1 MNYFYF
7 FLKMRQKIHIS
18 VRKYT
23 QIIKKTRTPLCI
35 SFFYTIFAPNM
46 KEKYNIREVFAP
58 KIVAT
63 MRAYTR
69 AQFGQ
74 DTLAGII
81 VGIVAIPLAIAF
93 GISSGVGPTEG
104 LVTAIIAG
112 LLISVFGGSKV
123 QIGGPTGAFI
133 VIIYGIIQQFG
144 LAGLMIATV
153 MAGILLIIMGL
164 ARLGSVIKFV
174 PYPVIVG
181 FTAGIALTIFSTQ
194 MNDFFGL
201 GLSNVPA
208 NFVDK
213 WIFYAQHFHVNG
225 WALGIGLFSLLIC
238 IFMPKITK
246 RVPGSLA
253 AIIFATLA
261 VWLLKRYAPESWGAA
276 GVQTIGDLYA
286 LPHGIPAPH
295 LPSLELAEGQ
305 SYFGM
310 IRELFPAAFT
320 IAMLGAIESLLS
332 AMVADGVIGDRHNSN
347 TELIAQ
353 GIANVVVPFFGG
365 IPATGAIARTMT
377 NINNGGRTPIAGVVH
392 AIVLLLVL
400 LFLGQLVGMIPMSCL
415 AAVLIMVAYSMSG
428 WKTIVGLIKHPNRDL
443 WVLLITFFLTVIF
456 DLTVAIEV
464 GLVLA
469 MVLFLMRTNEQTHI
483 RTLHDEID
491 PNEDTESNL
500 NLEHLTIPEGV
511 EVYEIDGPYFFG
523 IANRFDEVM
532 THVSGEKY
540 PVRIIRM
547 RKVPFVDSTAM
558 HNLSMLIQRSHN
570 EGITIILSGVN
581 DHVHKQL
588 LIGGIEQQMDP
599 HNICAN
605 IHFALRRAGDILE
618 KSERMKK

>member
-1 MNYFYF
+1 MQY
-7 FLKMRQKIHIS
+7 S
-18 VRKYT
+18 
-23 QIIKKTRTPLCI
+23 IK
-35 SFFYTIFAPNM
+35 
-46 KEKYNIREVFAP
+46 EVFSP
-58 KIVAT
+58 KLLST
-63 MRAYTR
+63 LRTYTR
-69 AQFGQ
+69 AQFAQ
-74 DTLAGII
+74 DALAGII

-133 VIIYGIIQQFG
+133 VIIYGIIQQYG
-144 LAGLMIATV
+144 LSGLMIATV
-153 MAGILLIIMGL
+153 MAGILLILMGFSH
-164 ARLGSVIKFV
+164 LGSVIKFV

-181 FTAGIALTIFSTQ
+181 FTAGIAVTIFSTQ

-201 GLSNVPA
+201 GLTDVPA
-208 NFVDK
+208 NFIDK
-213 WIFYAQHFHVNG
+213 WIYYAQHFQVNW
-225 WALGIGLFSLLIC
+225 WAVAIGFFSLMVC
-238 IFMPKITK
+238 IFMPKLTK
-246 RVPGSLA
+246 RIPGSLA
-253 AIIFATLA
+253 AIILATA
-261 VWLLKRYAPESWGAA
+261 GVWALKEFAPESWGIA
-276 GVQTIGDLYA
+276 GLQTISNLYE

-295 LPSLELAEGQ
+295 VPSLELAEGETFFTLIQ
-305 SYFGM
+305 K
-310 IRELFPAAFT
+310 LFPSAFT

-332 AMVADGVIGDRHNSN
+332 AMVADGVIGDKHNSN

-353 GIANVVVPFFGG
+353 GVANVVVPFFGG

-377 NINNGGRTPIAGVVH
+377 NINNGGRTPIAGVIH
-392 AIVLLLVL
+392 AAVLLLVL
-400 LFLGQLVGMIPMSCL
+400 LFLGQLVGMIPMACL

-428 WKTIVGLIKHPNRDL
+428 WKTIVGSFKHRNRDF
-443 WVLLITFFLTVIF
+443 WVLMITFFLTVIF

-464 GLVLA
+464 GILLA
-469 MVLFLMRTNEQTHI
+469 LVLFLMRTNEATHI
-483 RTLHDEID
+483 RTFHNEID
-491 PNEDTESNL
+491 PNEDTEVQY

-523 IANRFDEVM
+523 IANKFDDIM
-532 THVSGEKY
+532 THVSSEKY
-540 PVRIIRM
+540 PIRIIRM

-558 HNLSMLIQRSHN
+558 HNLSMLIQRSHK

-605 IHFALRRAGDILE
+605 IHFALRRAEDII
-618 KSERMKK
+618 RMRG

>member
-1 MNYFYF
+1 
-7 FLKMRQKIHIS
+7 MRQ
-18 VRKYT
+18 
-23 QIIKKTRTPLCI
+23 IKVCMQYSIKDIFSPKLFSTLRT
-35 SFFYTIFAPNM
+35 
-46 KEKYNIREVFAP
+46 YN
-58 KIVAT
+58 
-63 MRAYTR
+63 R

-74 DTLAGII
+74 DALAGII

-201 GLSNVPA
+201 GLTNVPA

-261 VWLLKRYAPESWGAA
+261 VWLLKLYAPESWGAA
-276 GVQTIGDLYA
+276 GIQTIGDLYA

-310 IRELFPAAFT
+310 IRDLFPAAFT

-605 IHFALRRAGDILE
+605 IHFALRRAEDIIQ
-618 KSERMKK
+618 MKG

>member
-1 MNYFYF
+1 MQY
-7 FLKMRQKIHIS
+7 S
-18 VRKYT
+18 
-23 QIIKKTRTPLCI
+23 IKDIFSPKLFSTIRT
-35 SFFYTIFAPNM
+35 
-46 KEKYNIREVFAP
+46 YN
-58 KIVAT
+58 
-63 MRAYTR
+63 R

-74 DTLAGII
+74 DALAGII

-164 ARLGSVIKFV
+164 ARFGSVIKFV

-201 GLSNVPA
+201 GLTNVPA

-213 WIFYAQHFHVNG
+213 WIFYAQHFHING
-225 WALGIGLFSLLIC
+225 WALGIGLFSLVIC
-238 IFMPKITK
+238 IFMPKLTK
-246 RVPGSLA
+246 RIPGSLA
-253 AIIFATLA
+253 AIVFATLA
-261 VWLLKRYAPESWGAA
+261 VWLLKSYAPAEWGVAS
-276 GVQTIGDLYA
+276 VQTIGDLYA

-305 SYFGM
+305 NYFGLV
-310 IRELFPAAFT
+310 RELFPAAFT

-377 NINNGGRTPIAGVVH
+377 NINNGGRTPVAGVVH

-428 WKTIVGLIKHPNRDL
+428 WKTIAGLAKHRTRDF
-443 WVLLITFFLTVIF
+443 WVLLVTFFLTVIF
-456 DLTVAIEV
+456 DLTIAIEV

-523 IANRFDEVM
+523 IANRFDEIM
-532 THVSGEKY
+532 LHVSGKEY
-540 PVRIIRM
+540 PIRIIRM

-558 HNLSMLIQRSHN
+558 HNLSMLIQRSHK

-588 LIGGIEQQMDP
+588 LTGGIEQQMDP

-605 IHFALRRAGDILE
+605 IHFALRRAEDILAH
-618 KSERMKK
+618 RADN

>member
-1 MNYFYF
+1 MQY
-7 FLKMRQKIHIS
+7 S
-18 VRKYT
+18 
-23 QIIKKTRTPLCI
+23 IK
-35 SFFYTIFAPNM
+35 
-46 KEKYNIREVFAP
+46 EVFSP
-58 KIVAT
+58 KLLST
-63 MRAYTR
+63 LRTYTR
-69 AQFGQ
+69 AQFAQ
-74 DTLAGII
+74 DALAGII

-133 VIIYGIIQQFG
+133 VIIYGIIQQYG
-144 LAGLMIATV
+144 LSGLMIATV
-153 MAGILLIIMGL
+153 MAGILLILMGISH
-164 ARLGSVIKFV
+164 LGSVIKFV

-181 FTAGIALTIFSTQ
+181 FTAGIAVTIFSTQ

-201 GLSNVPA
+201 GLTDVPA
-208 NFVDK
+208 NFIDK
-213 WIFYAQHFHVNG
+213 WIYYAQHFQVNW
-225 WALGIGLFSLLIC
+225 WAVAIGFFSLIVC
-238 IFMPKITK
+238 IFMPKMTK
-246 RVPGSLA
+246 RIPGSLA
-253 AIIFATLA
+253 AIILATA
-261 VWLLKRYAPESWGAA
+261 GVWALKEFAPESWGIA
-276 GVQTIGDLYA
+276 GLQTISDLYE

-295 LPSLELAEGQ
+295 VPSLELAEGETFFTLIQ
-305 SYFGM
+305 K
-310 IRELFPAAFT
+310 LFPSAFT

-332 AMVADGVIGDRHNSN
+332 AMVADGVIGDKHNSN

-353 GIANVVVPFFGG
+353 GVANVVVPFFGG

-377 NINNGGRTPIAGVVH
+377 NINNGGRTPIAGVIH
-392 AIVLLLVL
+392 AAVLLLVL
-400 LFLGQLVGMIPMSCL
+400 LFLGQLVGMIPMACL

-428 WKTIVGLIKHPNRDL
+428 WKTIVGSFKHRNRDF
-443 WVLLITFFLTVIF
+443 WVLMITFFLTVIF

-464 GLVLA
+464 GILLA
-469 MVLFLMRTNEQTHI
+469 LVLFLMRTNEETHI
-483 RTLHDEID
+483 RTFHNEID
-491 PNEDTESNL
+491 PNEDTEVQY

-523 IANRFDEVM
+523 IANKFDDIM
-532 THVSGEKY
+532 THVSSEKY
-540 PVRIIRM
+540 PIRIIRM

-558 HNLSMLIQRSHN
+558 HNLSMLIQRSHK

-605 IHFALRRAGDILE
+605 IHFALRRAEDIIQ
-618 KSERMKK
+618 MKG

>member
-1 MNYFYF
+1 MEY
-7 FLKMRQKIHIS
+7 HI
-18 VRKYT
+18 KD
-23 QIIKKTRTPLCI
+23 
-35 SFFYTIFAPNM
+35 
-46 KEKYNIREVFAP
+46 VFSP
-58 KIVAT
+58 KLFQT
-63 MRAYTR
+63 MRHYSR
-69 AQFGQ
+69 AQLGQ
-74 DTLAGII
+74 DALAGII

-104 LVTAIIAG
+104 LITAIIAG
-112 LLISVFGGSKV
+112 LLISLFGGSKV

-133 VIIYGIIQQFG
+133 VVIYGIIQQFG
-144 LAGLMIATV
+144 TSGLAIATIMAGL
-153 MAGILLIIMGL
+153 LLVLMGL
-164 ARLGSVIKFV
+164 AHLGNVIKFV

-213 WIFYAQHFHVNG
+213 WIFYAQHFHVNW
-225 WALGIGLFSLLIC
+225 WAFGVGLFSLAVC
-238 IFMPKITK
+238 IVMPKITK
-246 RVPGSLA
+246 RIPGSLA
-253 AIIFATLA
+253 AIVFATFA
-261 VWLLKRYAPESWGAA
+261 VWLLKEYAPEAWG
-276 GVQTIGDLYA
+276 VTVTTIGDQFT
-286 LPHGIPAPH
+286 LPNGIPAPS
-295 LPSLELAEGQ
+295 LPSIDMPEGETFFTMVQ
-305 SYFGM
+305 K
-310 IRELFPAAFT
+310 LFPAAFT

-332 AMVADGVIGDRHNSN
+332 AIVADGVIGDKHNSN

-353 GIANVVVPFFGG
+353 GIANIAVPFFGG

-377 NINNGGRTPIAGVVH
+377 NINNGGRTPVAGIIH
-392 AIVLLLVL
+392 AVVLLLVL

-428 WKTIVGLIKHPNRDL
+428 WQTIVGLFKHRNRDF

-464 GLVLA
+464 GLLLA

-483 RTLHDEID
+483 RTLHKEID
-491 PNEDTESNL
+491 PNEDTDIQL

-523 IANRFDEVM
+523 IANRFDDIM
-532 THVSGEKY
+532 THVSGKDY
-540 PVRIIRM
+540 PIRIIRM

-558 HNLSMLIQRSHN
+558 HNLSMLIQRSHK

-588 LIGGIEQQMDP
+588 MQGGIEQQMDP

-605 IHFALRRAGDILE
+605 IHFALRRASDIIE
-618 KSERMKK
+618 KKNT